1 MRRLSA
7 EHARHLAGLPLEFE
21 GLKIMREDEQIHF
34 GSQMHLR
41 MPQWPFDEMPKR
53 YNMFEYVRRRYWRCV
68 GSFAP

>member
-1 MRRLSA
+1 
-7 EHARHLAGLPLEFE
+7 LEFE